1 MDIVLDSFSH
11 VQFDDPNHQG
21 TRLDWDKE
29 DFERRV
35 NQLFVESGSRLVDG
49 YAPFCKHIFIPNFVG
64 AKLGMARITDANRAF
79 LKTDYVAR
87 VPTELPVS
95 VLVRWFPSSQVEPQV
110 AKYLDVILY
119 SREQLRLEAKATGK
133 PIDESVSAPW
143 GIIYVKAQ
151 DVDYELPMDP
161 ITIFRNALGKEEGG
175 SGMPCDPKEYM
186 ESVAFWSNHAEIK

>member
-1 MDIVLDSFSH
+1 MTCIANSNSNPKVIQNGHRLGLDPIAKDSEAHLMLVDSFSH

-49 YAPFCKHIFIPNFVG
+49 SHAPDILC
-64 AKLGMARITDANRAF
+64 AR
-79 LKTDYVAR
+79 LQ
-87 VPTELPVS
+87 
-95 VLVRWFPSSQVEPQV
+95 FPSSQVEPQV

-133 PIDESVSAPW
+133 SIDESVSATW

-175 SGMPCDPKEYM
+175 SGVPCDPKAYM
-186 ESVAFWSNHAEIK
+186 ESAAFWSNHAEIK